1 LTGIVQTITNIPQSI
16 GNVKIFLKEGLRAA
30 APLTADAIE
39 ATREFLNLDISS
51 NQDYA
56 RVLIDIIQQQP
67 EKIKWG
73 PIGGGLRDNA
83 VDVLNKLRETS
94 LNEELPSD
102 LRASAT
108 RSLKSILDTA
118 NANLKSPATSVE
130 SIVLANNP
138 IEALVAAGEILAT
151 ADFRGNPKFF
161 NFFSKANK
169 DIEANIDA
177 TLNEQL
183 KGYDSKVKEFYK
195 EVAKSEILNIFDNSE
210 KILISDEYAAF
221 RADPRSRDLVNNLRA
236 ALAEK
241 FEVSIPRK
249 ARNGTEIKPE
259 YTILAKM
266 TELVKHAPGSRLY
279 QQAKEEL
286 LYSVNERAES
296 QFIIEE
302 KIAATNKSIQERQEK
317 IDKGLGDENA
327 HQEKITE
334 LRDDLKQLTG
344 QHNAL
349 LNIRE
354 KQAKLI
360 EKTWSKMESLT
371 GSRALQE
378 SLQNELFHEIVDG
391 KRQIDKESVKS
402 LFPHDKWSPLTD
414 PELSVK
420 ELIHAYHSRSMS
432 GNITVN
438 LHKASLTATANVAV
452 YSVNSA
458 QGHVIAQFAKEE
470 DKRNEA
476 LAEKRDELDALTST
490 RETLGES
497 FLNSDAGQLMKGL
510 FAVATS
516 DTSQKRFSV
525 LNQNLDILSARGNDN
540 AADLKVLI
548 QESKGRFFDIN
559 SKLDEVLGVPNL
571 KTLSENNLF
580 IKTFDA
586 LRSGNYDRSDVTVIV
601 DKLESFIQTSQE
613 RGTLDQNQEERLKE
627 VIDTLK
633 IDQQAVIKE
642 AVLINKVCAYEAKQE
657 DFISS
662 RAGESDEDWAA
673 KTINLDGQINLNIS
687 DAGLS
692 KRLVHYETLATKI
705 TDLDGEVKVLAD
717 DDLFY
722 NSLEQ
727 KRTTYF
733 NNFVLRSSEIKFDN
747 LVTMDLTDPQKA
759 DQQVHEPLKEVLND
773 FVVKGQSRS
782 ELADVLRAL
791 MAYILDFAGNF
802 ISLPQGL
809 VRDESNVVD
818 INSKRKP
825 PVQEFTGDAL
835 AA

>member
-1 LTGIVQTITNIPQSI
+1 MTGIIQTITNIPQDI
-16 GNVKIFLKEGLRAA
+16 GRVKTFLKEGLRAV

-39 ATREFLNLDISS
+39 APREFLNLDISS

-83 VDVLNKLRETS
+83 VDVLNKLRETF
-94 LNEELPSD
+94 LDEQLPPD
-102 LRASAT
+102 LRASAE

-118 NANLKSPATSVE
+118 NANLKSPAISVE
-130 SIVLANNP
+130 NIVLANNP
-138 IEALVAAGEILAT
+138 TEAFVAAGEILAT
-151 ADFRGNPKFF
+151 ADFTGNPKFF

-177 TLNEQL
+177 ILNELL
-183 KGYDSKVKEFYK
+183 KGYDPKVKEFYK
-195 EVAKSEILNIFDNSE
+195 EVATSEILNIFENAE
-210 KILISDEYAAF
+210 KILIGDEYAAF
-221 RADPRSRDLVNNLRA
+221 RKDSGSRDLVNNLRG

-241 FEVSIPRK
+241 FEVSIPK
-249 ARNGTEIKPE
+249 EAKDGKEIKPQ

-279 QQAKEEL
+279 NKAKEEL
-286 LYSVNERAES
+286 LTTVNNSAEG

-302 KIAATNKSIQERQEK
+302 KIATINKSIQERQEK
-317 IDKGLGDENA
+317 IKGGLGDKSA
-327 HQEKITE
+327 HQRKITK
-334 LRDDLKQLTG
+334 LRGDLNKLTG

-354 KQAKLI
+354 KQAELI

-378 SLQNELFHEIVDG
+378 SLQNELFQKIVDG

-420 ELIHAYHSRSMS
+420 ELIHAYRNKS
-432 GNITVN
+432 GREITIN
-438 LHKASLTATANVAV
+438 LHDSSATAAAETVTYDV
-452 YSVNSA
+452 YSA
-458 QGHVIAQFAKEE
+458 QGHMIAQFAKEE
-470 DKRNEA
+470 DKRNEV
-476 LAEKRDELDALTST
+476 LAEKRDELEALTV
-490 RETLGES
+490 EKKQLENS
-497 FLNSDAGQLMKGL
+497 FLGSDAGQLMTGL
-510 FAVATS
+510 FADATS
-516 DTSQKRFSV
+516 DISQKRFSV

-548 QESKGRFFDIN
+548 QKSKGRFSDIN

-571 KTLSENNLF
+571 KTENNLF
-580 IKTFDA
+580 VQPFHA
-586 LRSGNYDRSDVTVIV
+586 LRSGNYDRSNVTGII
-601 DKLESFIQTSQE
+601 DDLEKFIQTSQKSE
-613 RGTLDQNQEERLKE
+613 TLDQNQEKRLKE

-642 AVLINKVCAYEAKQE
+642 AVLINKVYAYEAKQE
-657 DFISS
+657 NYIST
-662 RAGESDEDWAA
+662 RAGESDEDRAA
-673 KTINLDGQINLNIS
+673 KTINLDGRINLNID
-687 DAGLS
+687 DANLS

-705 TDLDGEVKVLAD
+705 TELDGGVNNLAD
-717 DDLFY
+717 NDSFY
-722 NSLEQ
+722 NTLEQ

-747 LVTMDLTDPQKA
+747 LVKMGLTDPQKA
-759 DQQVHEPLKEVLND
+759 DQQVHEPLKGVLND

-809 VRDESNVVD
+809 VRDESNVVH
-818 INSKRKP
+818 INSKRRP
-825 PVQEFTGDAL
+825 PVQELTGDAL

>member
-1 LTGIVQTITNIPQSI
+1 MAGIVQTIKKIPQDI
-16 GNVKIFLKEGLRAA
+16 GKVKTFLTEGLRAV
-30 APLTADAIE
+30 APLTADTID
-39 ATREFLNLDISS
+39 ATREFLNLNIPS

-94 LNEELPSD
+94 LDEQLPGD

-118 NANLKSPATSVE
+118 NLSLKSPATSVE
-130 SIVLANNP
+130 NIVLANNS

-151 ADFRGNPKFF
+151 TAFRGNPKFF
-161 NFFSKANK
+161 SFFSKANK

-177 TLNEQL
+177 TLNNQL
-183 KGYDSKVKEFYK
+183 KGYDPQVKEFYK
-195 EVAKSEILNIFDNSE
+195 AVAKSEILNIFENSE
-210 KILISDEYAAF
+210 RILIGDEYADF
-221 RADPRSRDLVNNLRA
+221 RRDPRSRDLVNNLRA

-241 FEVSIPRK
+241 FKVAIPEEAK
-249 ARNGTEIKPE
+249 NGKEIKPE
-259 YTILAKM
+259 YTILVKM

-279 QQAKEEL
+279 NKAKEEL
-286 LYSVNERAES
+286 LSTVNDSAER

-302 KIAATNKSIQERQEK
+302 RIATINKSIQERQEK

-334 LRDDLKQLTG
+334 LRDDLKQLT
-344 QHNAL
+344 QKHNTL
-349 LNIRE
+349 LNVRG
-354 KQAKLI
+354 KQAELI
-360 EKTWSKMESLT
+360 EKTWLKMESLT

-378 SLQNELFHEIVDG
+378 SLQNELFQKIVDG

-402 LFPHDKWSPLTD
+402 LFPHDEWSPLTD
-414 PELSVK
+414 PELSVR
-420 ELIHAYHSRSMS
+420 ELIHAYHSRS
-432 GNITVN
+432 GENITIN
-438 LHKASLTATANVAV
+438 LHNSSATAASETVTYDV
-452 YSVNSA
+452 HSA
-458 QGHVIAQFAKEE
+458 QGHMIAQFAQEE

-476 LAEKRDELDALTST
+476 LAEKLGELEALTKERKSL
-490 RETLGES
+490 EES
-497 FLNSDAGQLMKGL
+497 FHGSNAGKLMKGL

-525 LNQNLDILSARGNDN
+525 LNQNLGILSARGNDN
-540 AADLKVLI
+540 AADLNVLI
-548 QESKGRFFDIN
+548 QESKGRFSDIN
-559 SKLDEVLGVPNL
+559 SKLDEVLDVPSL
-571 KTLSENNLF
+571 KTLSEDPAYVN
-580 IKTFDA
+580 TFRA
-586 LRSGNYDRSDVTVIV
+586 LRSGNYDRSNVTGII
-601 DKLESFIQTSQE
+601 DDLEKFIQTSQ
-613 RGTLDQNQEERLKE
+613 RGGILDQNQEERLKE
-627 VIDTLK
+627 VINTLK

-642 AVLINKVCAYEAKQE
+642 VVLINKVYAYEAKQE
-657 DFISS
+657 DFISR
-662 RAGESDEDWAA
+662 RAGDSAADRAA
-673 KTINLDGQINLNIS
+673 KTINLDGHLNID
-687 DAGLS
+687 DANLA

-717 DDLFY
+717 DDSFY

-747 LVTMDLTDPQKA
+747 LVTMGLTDPQKA
-759 DQQVHEPLKEVLND
+759 DQQVLEPLKGILDEFIVE
-773 FVVKGQSRS
+773 KQSNS
-782 ELADVLRAL
+782 ELVDVLRAL

-809 VRDESNVVD
+809 ARDESKVVVD
-818 INSKRKP
+818 INSRRKP
-825 PVQEFTGDAL
+825 PVAESTGGAL

>member
-1 LTGIVQTITNIPQSI
+1 MTGIFQTINNIPQDI
-16 GNVKIFLKEGLRAA
+16 GKVRVFLKEGLRAV
-30 APLTADAIE
+30 APLTADTID

-56 RVLIDIIQQQP
+56 RVLIDTIQQQP

-94 LNEELPSD
+94 LDEQLPSD

-118 NANLKSPATSVE
+118 NSCVKSPVTSVE
-130 SIVLANNP
+130 NIALANSP
-138 IEALVAAGEILAT
+138 AEALLAAGEILAT
-151 ADFRGNPKFF
+151 ADFRDKPKFF
-161 NFFSKANK
+161 NFFSRGNK
-169 DIEANIDA
+169 DIGANIDA
-177 TLNEQL
+177 TLNELL
-183 KGYDSKVKEFYK
+183 KGYDPKIKEFYK
-195 EVAKSEILNIFDNSE
+195 EVAKSEILNIFENSE
-210 KILISDEYAAF
+210 KILIGDEYADF
-221 RADPRSRDLVNNLRA
+221 RRDPRSRDLVNNLRA

-241 FEVSIPRK
+241 FEVSIPREAK
-249 ARNGTEIKPE
+249 NGKEIKPE

-279 QQAKEEL
+279 NRAKEEL
-286 LYSVNERAES
+286 LTTVNNSAER

-334 LRDDLKQLTG
+334 LRNDLKQLT
-344 QHNAL
+344 QEHNTL
-349 LNIRE
+349 LNIRD
-354 KQAKLI
+354 KQSELI
-360 EKTWSKMESLT
+360 EKTWLKMESLT

-391 KRQIDKESVKS
+391 KRQIDKESIKS
-402 LFPHDKWSPLTD
+402 LFPHDEWSPLID

-420 ELIHAYHSRSMS
+420 ELIHAYHSRSEEK
-432 GNITVN
+432 ITIN
-438 LHKASLTATANVAV
+438 LQNPSLTAAANVVTYAE
-452 YSVNSA
+452 NSA
-458 QGHVIAQFAKEE
+458 QGHMIAQFAQEE

-476 LAEKRDELDALTST
+476 LAEKRGELEALTKERKSL
-490 RETLGES
+490 EES
-497 FLNSDAGQLMKGL
+497 FLGSDAGQLMKGL

-516 DTSQKRFSV
+516 DISQQRFSV

-548 QESKGRFFDIN
+548 QESKGRFSDIN
-559 SKLDEVLGVPNL
+559 SKLGEVLDVPGL

-580 IKTFDA
+580 VKTFHA
-586 LRSGNYDRSDVTVIV
+586 LRSGNYDRSNVTGII
-601 DKLESFIQTSQE
+601 DGLEKFIQTSQ
-613 RGTLDQNQEERLKE
+613 RDGILDQNQEERLKE
-627 VIDTLK
+627 VINTLK

-642 AVLINKVCAYEAKQE
+642 VVLINKVYAYEAKQE

-662 RAGESDEDWAA
+662 RAGESDEDRAA
-673 KTINLDGQINLNIS
+673 KTINLDGQINLNID
-687 DAGLS
+687 DANLADS
-692 KRLVHYETLATKI
+692 LVHYETLATKI
-705 TDLDGEVKVLAD
+705 TELDGGVKALAD

-747 LVTMDLTDPQKA
+747 LVMMGLTDPQQA
-759 DQQVHEPLKEVLND
+759 DQQVLEPLKGILDE
-773 FVVKGQSRS
+773 FVVKKQSNS

-809 VRDESNVVD
+809 VRNESNVVD

>member
-1 LTGIVQTITNIPQSI
+1 LAGIVQTIKNIPQSL
-16 GNVKIFLKEGLRAA
+16 GNVKTFLREGLRAA
-30 APLTADAIE
+30 APLTADTID
-39 ATREFLNLDISS
+39 ATYEFLNLDISS

-56 RVLIDIIQQQP
+56 RVLIDTIQQQP

-94 LNEELPSD
+94 LDEELPPN

-118 NANLKSPATSVE
+118 NANLKSPAISVE
-130 SIVLANNP
+130 NIALANNTV
-138 IEALVAAGEILAT
+138 EALVAAGEILAT
-151 ADFRGNPKFF
+151 ADFTGNQKFF

-183 KGYDSKVKEFYK
+183 KGYDPKVKEFYR
-195 EVAKSEILNIFDNSE
+195 EVAKSEILNFFENSE
-210 KILISDEYAAF
+210 KILIGDEYADF
-221 RADPRSRDLVNNLRA
+221 RRDSRSRDLVNNLRA
-236 ALAEK
+236 ALAKK
-241 FEVSIPRK
+241 FEASIPQEAK
-249 ARNGTEIKPE
+249 NGTYIKPE

-279 QQAKEEL
+279 NQAKEEL
-286 LYSVNERAES
+286 LTTVNNSAER

-317 IDKGLGDENA
+317 IDKGLGDKNA
-327 HQEKITE
+327 HQEKITA
-334 LRDDLKQLTG
+334 LRDDLKQLTQ
-344 QHNAL
+344 QHNTL
-349 LNIRE
+349 LNIRD
-354 KQAKLI
+354 KQSELI
-360 EKTWSKMESLT
+360 ERTWLKMESLT

-378 SLQNELFHEIVDG
+378 SLQNELFHKIVDG

-402 LFPHDKWSPLTD
+402 LFPHDEWSPLID

-420 ELIHAYHSRSMS
+420 ELMHAYHSRS
-432 GNITVN
+432 GGDITIN
-438 LHKASLTATANVAV
+438 LHNSSATATAETVTYDV
-452 YSVNSA
+452 HSA
-458 QGHVIAQFAKEE
+458 QGHMIAQFAKEE
-470 DKRNEA
+470 DKRNKALVEKRGELEA
-476 LAEKRDELDALTST
+476 LTKERKRLED
-490 RETLGES
+490 S
-497 FLNSDAGQLMKGL
+497 FLGSGAGQLMKGL

-516 DTSQKRFSV
+516 DISQQRFSV

-548 QESKGRFFDIN
+548 QESKGRFSDIN
-559 SKLDEVLGVPNL
+559 SKLDEVLDVSAV
-571 KTLSENNLF
+571 KALSEDF
-580 IKTFDA
+580 SYADTFRA
-586 LRSGNYDRSDVTVIV
+586 LRSGEYDRSNVTGII
-601 DKLESFIQTSQE
+601 DNLESFIQTSQI
-613 RGTLDQNQEERLKE
+613 RGILDQNQEERLKE
-627 VIDTLK
+627 VIDILK

-662 RAGESDEDWAA
+662 RAGESIENRAA
-673 KTINLDGQINLNIS
+673 KTIHLDGQINLNIS
-687 DAGLS
+687 NAAGLA
-692 KRLVHYETLATKI
+692 KDLVDYETLATKI
-705 TDLDGEVKVLAD
+705 IDLDGEVK

-733 NNFVLRSSEIKFDN
+733 NNFVQRSSEIKFDN
-747 LVTMDLTDPQKA
+747 LVTMGLTDPQKA
-759 DQQVHEPLKEVLND
+759 DQQVLEPLNGVLND
-773 FVVKGQSRS
+773 FIVKEQSSS

-802 ISLPQGL
+802 ISLPHGL
-809 VRDESNVVD
+809 ARDESKVVD

-825 PVQEFTGDAL
+825 PVAESMEGAL